1 MVHDESTQRDLQHA
15 KLPAQ
20 EFTNIGLIILL
31 QTSSFGNHTA
41 FHESHPYI
49 CILTLTLLGPNHPAA
64 PLLTVIYSSCNCVVS
79 CGSFPILLEA
89 KANISTDGGP

>member
-20 EFTNIGLIILL
+20 EFTNIGLITLL
-31 QTSSFGNHTA
+31 QTSSFRNYTTC
-41 FHESHPYI
+41 HESHSYI
-49 CILTLTLLGPNHPAA
+49 CILILTLLDPNYPAA
-64 PLLTVIYSSCNCVVS
+64 PLLTVTYSSYNCVVS

-89 KANISTDGGP
+89 RANISTEGGP